1 MRLRAQ
7 QSSACQFPSQNIP
20 NMIRIL
26 EIYQYIKYNMYATY
40 TYIHTVRARI
50 RVSICTRDS
59 AWDAGPPRP
68 LPRAAVQSNTTSHPS
83 SRKNPT
89 AEPGSHMFPS

>member
-7 QSSACQFPSQNIP
+7 QSSGCQFPSQNIP
-20 NMIRIL
+20 NTIRIL
-26 EIYQYIKYNMYATY
+26 EIYQYIKYNTYATY
-40 TYIHTVRARI
+40 AYIHTVRARI

-59 AWDAGPPRP
+59 AWDADPPRP
-68 LPRAAVQSNTTSHPS
+68 LPRAAVQSNTTSHPP

-89 AEPGSHMFPS
+89 AEPGSRMFRS